1 MTMGLK
7 TRFAA
12 ALTITT
18 ALAGQVEAWTVTS
31 KAAGATSSSATATV
45 AGQSYTAGN
54 IIGVTGMSRGSTGA
68 DVLTLSG
75 SASGM
80 FPSGNIFIC
89 SASGSANKA
98 FIAWIIAAGG
108 AETIT
113 LTNSAGPVTGLTL
126 HTFQIDGA
134 APVSPE
140 DLGARSCNP
149 AQGLSPSVTSGMLAE
164 NDELLISVT
173 ARIGSSMGFTEDVS
187 WTQIGSE
194 YGSTNL
200 RAASSYKESPGIG
213 PATHNPAVTQ
223 SNSSIAM
230 VAFKAV
236 SPPPFSRRPKLGTL
250 MGVD

>member
-1 MTMGLK
+1 MMMGVK
-7 TRFAA
+7 RRFAA
-12 ALTITT
+12 ALTVST

-45 AGQSYTAGN
+45 AGQIYTAGN
-54 IIGVTGMSRGSTGA
+54 IIGVTGMSRGSTSA

-75 SASGM
+75 SASGT

-98 FIAWIIAAGG
+98 FIAWTIAVGG

-140 DLGARSCNP
+140 DLEARSCNP
-149 AQGLSPSVTSGMLAE
+149 AQGVSPSVTSGTLAE
-164 NDELLISVT
+164 NGELHISVT

-200 RAASSYKESPGIG
+200 RAASSHKESSGTG
-213 PATHNPAVTQ
+213 PVTHNPTVTQ
-223 SNSSIAM
+223 SNSNIAM
-230 VAFKAV
+230 MSFKVA
-236 SPPPFSRRPKLGTL
+236 SPLPSSTRPKLGTL